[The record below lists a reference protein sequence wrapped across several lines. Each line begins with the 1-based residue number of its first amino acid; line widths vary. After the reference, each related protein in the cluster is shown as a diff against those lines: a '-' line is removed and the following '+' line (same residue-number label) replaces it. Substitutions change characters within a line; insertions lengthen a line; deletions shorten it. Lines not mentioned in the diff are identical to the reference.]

1 MAMVKVSVLLIGIL
15 TGLVFGNWVDGFEEF
30 LNFNETAASFL
41 DSEHMEAFG
50 ASKAARATDVL
61 MVGLTLIQGA
71 DAKGAGT
78 FFLLYILFFLSLIS
92 FPAVFWSLVHIN
104 SLVVCLK

>member
-15 TGLVFGNWVDGFEEF
+15 IGLVFGNWVDGFEEI
-30 LNFNETAASFL
+30 LSFNETAMSFL

-50 ASKAARATDVL
+50 ASKAVGASNVL

-71 DAKGAGT
+71 GAKGAGT
-78 FFLLYILFFLSLIS
+78 FFLLYILFFFFSFLDFLSCC
-92 FPAVFWSLVHIN
+92 FLVPGSH
-104 SLVVCLK
+104 

>member
-1 MAMVKVSVLLIGIL
+1 MAMVKVSVLLIGIV
-15 TGLVFGNWVDGFEEF
+15 TGLVFGNWVDGFEEI

-61 MVGLTLIQGA
+61 MVGLTLIQSAG
-71 DAKGAGT
+71 AKGAGT
-78 FFLLYILFFLSLIS
+78 FFLLDRKSTRLNSSHSEIS
-92 FPAVFWSLVHIN
+92 RMPSSA
-104 SLVVCLK
+104 